1 MSRKGSEAI
10 TEISHAQPRSSIL
23 EAQRQAFLKEGG
35 RSKRFQ
41 PDKVGSRM
49 SAILVGELQ
58 KRNRYLAPAWP
69 GYIKKHLKALPSG
82 VFLCRCAG
90 TDFYSSKA

>member
-35 RSKRFQ
+35 KIEKIPTGQSGQQNVSYFGR
-41 PDKVGSRM
+41 G
-49 SAILVGELQ
+49 A
-58 KRNRYLAPAWP
+58 A
-69 GYIKKHLKALPSG
+69 KKK
-82 VFLCRCAG
+82 
-90 TDFYSSKA
+90 